1 MRAMRNN
8 LYGTEVLHIVKMIWD
23 RSQVHVSCVQ
33 AQLAIEAVVLQA
45 IAFETEAYALLDT
58 MKYIAPDVFTLVI
71 GEARG
76 NAAMLV
82 ASGKKGN
89 RFILP
94 LSRMMTAPPR
104 MNRSFG
110 TTVDMMIRA
119 QELEFHTEVRHLPVP
134 SMEISWC
141 DQSHS
146 PIADGPCC
154 QHSFSSICC

>member
-1 MRAMRNN
+1 
-8 LYGTEVLHIVKMIWD
+8 
-23 RSQVHVSCVQ
+23 
-33 AQLAIEAVVLQA
+33 
-45 IAFETEAYALLDT
+45 
-58 MKYIAPDVFTLVI
+58 MKYITPDVFTLVI

-119 QELEFHTEVRHLPVP
+119 QELEFHTEVN
-134 SMEISWC
+134 
-141 DQSHS
+141 SH
-146 PIADGPCC
+146 GP
-154 QHSFSSICC
+154 

>member
-1 MRAMRNN
+1 MP
-8 LYGTEVLHIVKMIWD
+8 LLKCCFT
-23 RSQVHVSCVQ
+23 S
-33 AQLAIEAVVLQA
+33 LQA

-58 MKYIAPDVFTLVI
+58 MKYITPDVYTLVI

-110 TTVDMMIRA
+110 STVDMMIRA
-119 QELEFHTEVRHLPVP
+119 QELEFHTGV
-134 SMEISWC
+134 
-141 DQSHS
+141 
-146 PIADGPCC
+146 
-154 QHSFSSICC
+154 SSLANI

>member
-1 MRAMRNN
+1 MTASKSHHSTTNIF
-8 LYGTEVLHIVKMIWD
+8 LTIDLLG
-23 RSQVHVSCVQ
+23 
-33 AQLAIEAVVLQA
+33 AQA

-58 MKYIAPDVFTLVI
+58 MKYITPDVYTLVI

-110 TTVDMMIRA
+110 STVDMMIRA
-119 QELEFHTEVRHLPVP
+119 QELEFHTGVSIPAAITL
-134 SMEISWC
+134 IT
-141 DQSHS
+141 S
-146 PIADGPCC
+146 PR
-154 QHSFSSICC
+154 SSDETQEDDLLTL